1 MRSKVDDFL
10 ASPVGDH
17 LNSIA
22 STLTENATSHH
33 QMSSLVSSLTPTLS
47 ESQPDGKGFE
57 PDRVST
63 AISAQFLNQ
72 VTGSLSQF
80 THLQTICTELYSF
93 IYKDFSGSSDESNN
107 PDMDDSGNH
116 DLRSFMHGMPFFEL
130 ARSLRVHVTRLEEE
144 RKELEAEEAQLV
156 VRRQVRKRVV
166 RRLITERQRQLM
178 HVFFGQWRTTV
189 EKIHE
194 KVSSDA

>member
-1 MRSKVDDFL
+1 
-10 ASPVGDH
+10 
-17 LNSIA
+17 
-22 STLTENATSHH
+22 
-33 QMSSLVSSLTPTLS
+33 
-47 ESQPDGKGFE
+47 
-57 PDRVST
+57 
-63 AISAQFLNQ
+63 
-72 VTGSLSQF
+72 
-80 THLQTICTELYSF
+80 
-93 IYKDFSGSSDESNN
+93 
-107 PDMDDSGNH
+107 
-116 DLRSFMHGMPFFEL
+116 
-130 ARSLRVHVTRLEEE
+130 VTRLEEE